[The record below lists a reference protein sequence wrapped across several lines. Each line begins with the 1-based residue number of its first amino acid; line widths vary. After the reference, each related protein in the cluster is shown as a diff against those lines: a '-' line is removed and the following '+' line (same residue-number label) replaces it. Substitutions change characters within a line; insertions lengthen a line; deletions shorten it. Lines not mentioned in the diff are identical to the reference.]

1 MPEPRFDPA
10 RMALLGR
17 IGAATLHARGGTT
30 TEAARA
36 AFRDRFLR
44 EADPDGTLS
53 PEERE
58 RRAAHLRRA
67 HYLRLALKS
76 ADARRSRRAAAVRAS
91 RAGKRAGP
99 PPEPSEADPPAAA

>member
-1 MPEPRFDPA
+1 MSESRFSPA

-17 IGAATLHARGGTT
+17 IGAATLHASGGTT

-36 AFRDRFLR
+36 AFRERFLQ
-44 EADPDGTLS
+44 EADPDGTLP

-67 HYLRLALKS
+67 YYLRLALKS
-76 ADARRSRRAAAVRAS
+76 ADARRRRKTARAS
-91 RAGKRAGP
+91 HDAQ
-99 PPEPSEADPPAAA
+99 